1 MPWNRNTIAAGALA
15 LAAFFTASAS
25 GVAGDRA
32 DALVYADG
40 YGNLVIHAAS
50 GFKRII
56 VGEGHRLDAVVPDQ
70 AEEPEVVYLDDTS
83 TTERSYRRRCPYGV
97 LVKGR
102 SYMYGLPDNALP
114 VLRADCP

>member
-1 MPWNRNTIAAGALA
+1 MPWYGKTLAAGALA
-15 LAAFFTASAS
+15 LAALFSTSAS
-25 GVAGDRA
+25 GVAGDRT
-32 DALVYADG
+32 DAFVYADR

-56 VGEGHRLDAVVPDQ
+56 VGEGHRLDAVTPHQ
-70 AEEPEVVYLDDTS
+70 ADEPEVVMFDEASAADRPHT
-83 TTERSYRRRCPYGV
+83 RRCPFGV

-114 VLRADCP
+114 VLRATCP

>member
-1 MPWNRNTIAAGALA
+1 MPWNRKTLAAGALA

-32 DALVYADG
+32 DALVYADR

-56 VGEGHRLDAVVPDQ
+56 VGEGHRLDAVAPVDIG
-70 AEEPEVVYLDDTS
+70 EPEVIVFDE
-83 TTERSYRRRCPYGV
+83 TTATDHAPVQRCPHGV

-114 VLRADCP
+114 VLRATCP

>member
-1 MPWNRNTIAAGALA
+1 MPWNGKTLAAGALA
-15 LAAFFTASAS
+15 LAALFSTSAS
-25 GVAGDRA
+25 GVAGDRT
-32 DALVYADG
+32 DAFVYADR

-56 VGEGHRLDAVVPDQ
+56 VGEGHRLDAVAPVDTG
-70 AEEPEVVYLDDTS
+70 EPEVIVFDESAATDS
-83 TTERSYRRRCPYGV
+83 VRSRRCPHGV

-114 VLRADCP
+114 VLRATCP